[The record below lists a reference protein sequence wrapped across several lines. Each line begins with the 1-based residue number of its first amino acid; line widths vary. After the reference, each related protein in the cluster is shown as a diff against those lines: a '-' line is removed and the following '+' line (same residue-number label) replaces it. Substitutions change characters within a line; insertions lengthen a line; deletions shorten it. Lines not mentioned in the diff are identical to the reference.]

1 MKPVLPKE
9 LQQTFKSFLKSTKV
23 LQEYYIVLRE
33 FKHFQGIAVLAVV
46 FSLLAATLEGVGIGL
61 ILTFL
66 QGLTNPKATPVHI
79 GVSWFDIWLLGI
91 HTSPTNRLYRL
102 SALILLATALRVF
115 LSYVAGIYTGH
126 AQHHLIDR
134 LRKRMFEQF
143 QALNL
148 SYFSRTRSGEL
159 INSVTTEIQQLSFVF
174 SSVALF
180 ITQGAVIPVYIVSM
194 LLLSWKLSIIAVL
207 LFTLLTVALTTLIK
221 RVREASFETSAAR
234 GQFTSTA
241 VEFLNGIRTVHAFAT
256 QDFERR
262 RFYEASSRVRIASD
276 KATSASALTGPMA
289 EGIATAILIVIVILG
304 VAVLKM
310 PVAALLTFLFVLI
323 RLAPVVRLLN
333 STRANIANLQGSIGN
348 IKELL
353 RTDNKSYFHNGTVK
367 FKVLQQAIEFV
378 SVDFGYSNEAQVLQD
393 INLEIL
399 KGQTTALVGASGA
412 GKSTLAALISRF
424 YEPTQGQI
432 LVDGIELRKFEI
444 TSLRRNM
451 AVVSQDTFIFNT
463 TVEENI
469 AYGSEGADQAAIWEA
484 ARLANA
490 LDFIQEMPEGFE
502 TQLGDR
508 GVRLSGGQRQR
519 IAIAR
524 ALLRDPEILIL
535 DEATSA
541 LDSMSERLIQE
552 SLERLSVGRT
562 VVAIAHRL
570 STIVR
575 ADKVVVLEQGRV
587 VEQGKYQELLEQRG
601 KLWQYHQIQ
610 YELGLTK

>member
-1 MKPVLPKE
+1 MKLVFSNQ
-9 LQQTFKSFLKSTKV
+9 LQRSFTSCLKSTKV
-23 LQEYYIVLRE
+23 LQKYYVVLRE
-33 FKHFQGIAVLAVV
+33 FKHFQGIAILAVV

-66 QGLTNPKATPVHI
+66 QGLTNPNATPI
-79 GVSWFDIWLLGI
+79 QTGISWFDIWLLGI
-91 HTSPTNRLYRL
+91 HASTTSRLYRL
-102 SALILLATALRVF
+102 SALILVATALRVF
-115 LSYVAGIYTGH
+115 FSYLAGVYTGH

-134 LRKRMFEQF
+134 LRKRLFEQF
-143 QALNL
+143 QALDL

-159 INSVTTEIQQLSFVF
+159 INSITTEIQQLAFVF

-180 ITQGAVIPVYIVSM
+180 ITQGSVIPVYIVSM
-194 LLLSWKLSIIAVL
+194 LLLSWKLSIIAVF

-234 GQFTSTA
+234 GQFTSIA

-256 QDFERR
+256 QDFERQ

-276 KATSASALTGPMA
+276 KATSASALTGPIA
-289 EGIATAILIVIVILG
+289 EGMATTILIIIVILG
-304 VAVLKM
+304 VAALKL

-333 STRANIANLQGSIGN
+333 STRANIANLQGSISN

-353 RTDNKSYFHNGTVK
+353 RADNKTYFQDGQTPFNGLK
-367 FKVLQQAIEFV
+367 QAIEFIA
-378 SVDFGYSNEAQVLQD
+378 VDFGYGDTSLVLQD
-393 INLEIL
+393 INLEIE
-399 KGQTTALVGASGA
+399 KGQTTALVGGSGA

-432 LVDGIELRKFEI
+432 LVDGIDIRDFKI
-444 TSLRRNM
+444 KSLRQKM

-463 TVEENI
+463 TVEQNI
-469 AYGSEGADQAAIWEA
+469 AYGSEEADQLAIWEA

-490 LDFIQEMPEGFE
+490 LEFIQEMPEGFE

-562 VVAIAHRL
+562 VIAIAHRL

-575 ADKVVVLEQGRV
+575 ADKIVVLEQGRI

-610 YELGLTK
+610 YELGLAK

>member
-1 MKPVLPKE
+1 MKLVFPNQ
-9 LQQTFKSFLKSTKV
+9 LQRSFTSCLKSTKV
-23 LQEYYIVLRE
+23 LQEYYVVLRE
-33 FKHFQGIAVLAVV
+33 FKHFQGIAILAVV

-66 QGLTNPKATPVHI
+66 QGLTNPNATPI
-79 GVSWFDIWLLGI
+79 QTGISWFDIWLLGI
-91 HTSPTNRLYRL
+91 HASTTSRLYRL
-102 SALILLATALRVF
+102 SALILVATALRVF
-115 LSYVAGIYTGH
+115 FSYLAGVYTGH

-134 LRKRMFEQF
+134 LRKRLFEQF
-143 QALNL
+143 QALSL

-159 INSVTTEIQQLSFVF
+159 INSITTEIQQLAFVF

-180 ITQGAVIPVYIVSM
+180 ITQGSVIPVYIVSM
-194 LLLSWKLSIIAVL
+194 LLLSWKLSIIAVF

-234 GQFTSTA
+234 GQFTSIA

-256 QDFERR
+256 QDFERQ

-276 KATSASALTGPMA
+276 KATAASALTGPLA
-289 EGIATAILIVIVILG
+289 EGMATTILIIIVILG
-304 VAVLKM
+304 VAALKL

-333 STRANIANLQGSIGN
+333 STRANIANLQGSISN

-353 RTDNKSYFHNGTVK
+353 RTDNKSYFQDGQTPFNGLK
-367 FKVLQQAIEFV
+367 QAIEFIA
-378 SVDFGYSNEAQVLQD
+378 VDFGYGDTSLVLQD
-393 INLEIL
+393 INLEIE
-399 KGQTTALVGASGA
+399 KGRTTALVGGSGA

-432 LVDGIELRKFEI
+432 LVDGIDIRNFKI
-444 TSLRRNM
+444 KSLRQKM

-463 TVEENI
+463 TVEQNI
-469 AYGSEGADQAAIWEA
+469 AYGSEEANQSAIWEA

-490 LDFIQEMPEGFE
+490 LEFIQEMPEGFE

-562 VVAIAHRL
+562 VIAIAHRL

-575 ADKVVVLEQGRV
+575 ADKIVVLEQGRV
-587 VEQGKYQELLEQRG
+587 VEQGKYQDLLEQRG

-610 YELGLTK
+610 YELGLAK

>member
-1 MKPVLPKE
+1 MKLVFPNQ
-9 LQQTFKSFLKSTKV
+9 LQRRFTSCLKSTKV
-23 LQEYYIVLRE
+23 LQEYYVVLRE
-33 FKHFQGIAVLAVV
+33 FKHFQGIAILAVV

-66 QGLTNPKATPVHI
+66 QGLTNPNATPI
-79 GVSWFDIWLLGI
+79 QTGISWFDIWLLGV
-91 HTSPTNRLYRL
+91 HASTTSRLYRL
-102 SALILLATALRVF
+102 SALILVATALRVF
-115 LSYVAGIYTGH
+115 FSYLAGVYTGH

-134 LRKRMFEQF
+134 LRKRLFEQF

-159 INSVTTEIQQLSFVF
+159 INSITTEIQQLAYVF

-180 ITQGAVIPVYIVSM
+180 ITQGSVIPVYIVSM
-194 LLLSWKLSIIAVL
+194 LLLSWKLSIIAVF

-234 GQFTSTA
+234 GQFTSIA

-256 QDFERR
+256 QDFERQ

-276 KATSASALTGPMA
+276 KANSASALTGPMA
-289 EGIATAILIVIVILG
+289 EGMATTILIIIVILG
-304 VAVLKM
+304 VAVLKL

-333 STRANIANLQGSIGN
+333 STRANIANLQGSISN

-353 RTDNKSYFHNGTVK
+353 RSDNKTYFQDGQTPFTGLK
-367 FKVLQQAIEFV
+367 QAIEFIAV
-378 SVDFGYSNEAQVLQD
+378 YFGYGDASLVLQD
-393 INLEIL
+393 INLEIE
-399 KGQTTALVGASGA
+399 KGRTTALVGGSGA

-432 LVDGIELRKFEI
+432 LVDGIDIRNFKI
-444 TSLRRNM
+444 KSLRQKM

-463 TVEENI
+463 TVEQNI
-469 AYGSEGADQAAIWEA
+469 AYGSEEADQSAIWEA

-490 LDFIQEMPEGFE
+490 LEFIQEMPEGFE

-562 VVAIAHRL
+562 VIAIAHRL

-575 ADKVVVLEQGRV
+575 ADKITQIFIII
-587 VEQGKYQELLEQRG
+587 YQ
-601 KLWQYHQIQ
+601 
-610 YELGLTK
+610 

>member
-1 MKPVLPKE
+1 MKLVFPNQ
-9 LQQTFKSFLKSTKV
+9 LQRSFTSCLKSTKV
-23 LQEYYIVLRE
+23 LQEYSVVLRE
-33 FKHFQGIAVLAVV
+33 FKHFQGIAILAVV

-66 QGLTNPKATPVHI
+66 QGLTNPNATPI
-79 GVSWFDIWLLGI
+79 QTGISWFDIWLLGI
-91 HTSPTNRLYRL
+91 HASTTSRLYRL
-102 SALILLATALRVF
+102 SALILVATALRVF
-115 LSYVAGIYTGH
+115 FSYLAGVYTGH

-134 LRKRMFEQF
+134 LRKRLFEQF
-143 QALNL
+143 QALSL
-148 SYFSRTRSGEL
+148 SYYSRTRSGEL
-159 INSVTTEIQQLSFVF
+159 INSITTEIQQLAFVF

-180 ITQGAVIPVYIVSM
+180 ITQGSVIPVYIVSM
-194 LLLSWKLSIIAVL
+194 LLLSWKLSIIAVF

-234 GQFTSTA
+234 GQFTSIA

-256 QDFERR
+256 QDFERQ

-276 KATSASALTGPMA
+276 KATSASALTGPLA
-289 EGIATAILIVIVILG
+289 EGMATTILIIIVILG
-304 VAVLKM
+304 VAALKL

-333 STRANIANLQGSIGN
+333 STRANIANLQGSISN

-353 RTDNKSYFHNGTVK
+353 RADNKSYFQDGQTPFNGLK
-367 FKVLQQAIEFV
+367 QAIEFIA
-378 SVDFGYSNEAQVLQD
+378 VDFGYGDTSLVLQD
-393 INLEIL
+393 INLEIE
-399 KGQTTALVGASGA
+399 KGQTTALVGGSGA

-432 LVDGIELRKFEI
+432 LVDGIDIRDFKI
-444 TSLRRNM
+444 KSLRQKM

-463 TVEENI
+463 TVEQNI
-469 AYGSEGADQAAIWEA
+469 AYGSEEADQSAIWEA

-490 LDFIQEMPEGFE
+490 LEFIQDMPEGFE

-562 VVAIAHRL
+562 VIAIAHRL

-575 ADKVVVLEQGRV
+575 ADKIVVLEQGRV
-587 VEQGKYQELLEQRG
+587 VEQGKYQDLLEQRG

-610 YELGLTK
+610 YELGLAK

>member
-1 MKPVLPKE
+1 MKLVFPNQ
-9 LQQTFKSFLKSTKV
+9 LQRSFTSCLKSTKV
-23 LQEYYIVLRE
+23 LQEYYVVLRE
-33 FKHFQGIAVLAVV
+33 FKHFQGIAILAVV

-66 QGLTNPKATPVHI
+66 QGLTNPNATPI
-79 GVSWFDIWLLGI
+79 QTGISWFDIWLLGI
-91 HTSPTNRLYRL
+91 HASTTSRLYRL
-102 SALILLATALRVF
+102 SALILVATALRVF
-115 LSYVAGIYTGH
+115 FSYLAGVYTGH

-134 LRKRMFEQF
+134 LRKRLFEQF
-143 QALNL
+143 QALSL
-148 SYFSRTRSGEL
+148 SYYSRTRSGEL
-159 INSVTTEIQQLSFVF
+159 INSITTEIQQLAYVF

-180 ITQGAVIPVYIVSM
+180 ITQGSVIPVYIVSM
-194 LLLSWKLSIIAVL
+194 LLLSWKLSIIAVF

-234 GQFTSTA
+234 GQFTSIA

-256 QDFERR
+256 QDFERQ

-276 KATSASALTGPMA
+276 KANSASALTGPMA
-289 EGIATAILIVIVILG
+289 EGMATTILIIIVILG
-304 VAVLKM
+304 VAVLKI

-333 STRANIANLQGSIGN
+333 STRSHIANLQGSISN

-353 RTDNKSYFHNGTVK
+353 RTDNKSYFQDGQTPFNGLK
-367 FKVLQQAIEFV
+367 QAIEFIA
-378 SVDFGYSNEAQVLQD
+378 VDFGYGDTSLVLQD
-393 INLEIL
+393 INLEIE
-399 KGQTTALVGASGA
+399 KGRTTALVGGSGA

-432 LVDGIELRKFEI
+432 LVDGIDIRNFKI
-444 TSLRRNM
+444 KSLRQKM

-463 TVEENI
+463 TVEQNI
-469 AYGSEGADQAAIWEA
+469 AYGSEEANQSAIWEA

-490 LDFIQEMPEGFE
+490 LEFIQEMPEGFE

-562 VVAIAHRL
+562 VIAIAHRL

-575 ADKVVVLEQGRV
+575 ADKIVVLEQGRV
-587 VEQGKYQELLEQRG
+587 VEQGKYQDLLEQRG

-610 YELGLTK
+610 YELGLAK